1 MIIICSIIISRTTLV
16 VYIVHSDIHPLL
28 YLLMKTAC
36 QFLLIYCSVNNNNVL
51 VQLIVTLTVN
61 SHHSVHKPR
70 NRLNKITHVFVADGR
85 KCIISILSYPDGCQD
100 VGYGDDRG
108 STMPDI

>member
-1 MIIICSIIISRTTLV
+1 MYDAIVSTCIFYFAIIHYSSCINILLCIIS
-16 VYIVHSDIHPLL
+16 
-28 YLLMKTAC
+28 
-36 QFLLIYCSVNNNNVL
+36 F
-51 VQLIVTLTVN
+51 
-61 SHHSVHKPR
+61 
-70 NRLNKITHVFVADGR
+70 VFVADVR

>member
-1 MIIICSIIISRTTLV
+1 MICTVLDLCSFV
-16 VYIVHSDIHPLL
+16 MAY
-28 YLLMKTAC
+28 
-36 QFLLIYCSVNNNNVL
+36 
-51 VQLIVTLTVN
+51 
-61 SHHSVHKPR
+61 
-70 NRLNKITHVFVADGR
+70 VADVR

>member
-1 MIIICSIIISRTTLV
+1 MRLKCTFKSTMLGFFL
-16 VYIVHSDIHPLL
+16 LL
-28 YLLMKTAC
+28 YYFYC
-36 QFLLIYCSVNNNNVL
+36 IY
-51 VQLIVTLTVN
+51 
-61 SHHSVHKPR
+61 
-70 NRLNKITHVFVADGR
+70 VADVR

>member
-1 MIIICSIIISRTTLV
+1 M
-16 VYIVHSDIHPLL
+16 L
-28 YLLMKTAC
+28 YL
-36 QFLLIYCSVNNNNVL
+36 F
-51 VQLIVTLTVN
+51 
-61 SHHSVHKPR
+61 
-70 NRLNKITHVFVADGR
+70 VFVADGR

>member
-1 MIIICSIIISRTTLV
+1 MIFFTV
-16 VYIVHSDIHPLL
+16 KQVY
-28 YLLMKTAC
+28 
-36 QFLLIYCSVNNNNVL
+36 
-51 VQLIVTLTVN
+51 
-61 SHHSVHKPR
+61 
-70 NRLNKITHVFVADGR
+70 VADVR

>member
-1 MIIICSIIISRTTLV
+1 MLVRVVLINNKSFISDNSPYGYKKK
-16 VYIVHSDIHPLL
+16 YIKH
-28 YLLMKTAC
+28 
-36 QFLLIYCSVNNNNVL
+36 
-51 VQLIVTLTVN
+51 
-61 SHHSVHKPR
+61 
-70 NRLNKITHVFVADGR
+70 VADVR

>member
-1 MIIICSIIISRTTLV
+1 MIAVSIFMTLHKRV
-16 VYIVHSDIHPLL
+16 V
-28 YLLMKTAC
+28 
-36 QFLLIYCSVNNNNVL
+36 
-51 VQLIVTLTVN
+51 
-61 SHHSVHKPR
+61 
-70 NRLNKITHVFVADGR
+70 RLKLCNGELSKASLNPHVADVR